1 MRAEEQ
7 KREKYLPTLLV
18 QQIRLQW
25 YKDCR
30 GGNAAAQR
38 NQYPRAMRLPKDF
51 FSYYP
56 FGLPTHFA
64 SIIQRPDGFQIDRDC
79 RRLMEWKPN
88 GTMRLHPFELIQQ
101 EHGIHVRYDCFYT
114 PPELQAQKQ
123 EIDEC
128 HQALSEV
135 LGKTERRLVLQIID
149 AKDRIAE
156 DTSIDSFTAGF
167 ELAWKLSAELNH
179 YENEQSVSCRT
190 AMGLGARFAS
200 KEAEK

>member
-1 MRAEEQ
+1 MQKNACHDFTEKKGWNIVGEEQ
-7 KREKYLPTLLV
+7 E
-18 QQIRLQW
+18 
-25 YKDCR
+25 
-30 GGNAAAQR
+30 
-38 NQYPRAMRLPKDF
+38 
-51 FSYYP
+51 
-56 FGLPTHFA
+56 
-64 SIIQRPDGFQIDRDC
+64 IDVS
-79 RRLMEWKPN
+79 
-88 GTMRLHPFELIQQ
+88 G
-101 EHGIHVRYDCFYT
+101 YDCFYT

-190 AMGLGARFAS
+190 AIGLGARFAS